1 MSEGTEFDNCTQ
13 GEHWLKFY
21 ENLKM
26 LRNKTTAKKI
36 KSTTDTGTLKNVLKR
51 KRKKMRNIVTHKYF
65 DLGNI

>member
-1 MSEGTEFDNCTQ
+1 MSEGNELDNCMQ

-26 LRNKTTAKKI
+26 LRNKTTTKKI
-36 KSTTDTGTLKNVLKR
+36 KSTTDTGTLKNVQKR
-51 KRKKMRNIVTHKYF
+51 KRKKMTNMVTHQYF

>member
-1 MSEGTEFDNCTQ
+1 MDNCMQ